1 MKRYELDRVTEAKY
15 GQHVERIVAMLKSQP
30 GDVWSQFSAGI
41 QGGDSALF
49 AEADRL
55 VKETCLEAVRACSNP
70 ELGVLWR
77 GSDALW
83 KSDGEDPGIRA
94 AWEEGVHRELYE
106 RVRYAAGEAGLDG
119 DKQERKKDEF
129 QANFRFEADDLVFL
143 QKVARR
149 VASLTA
155 KPGLAPEK
163 AAAIRRAVAA
173 LKKLPELT
181 PDIGIRI
188 EVGHRMGGEEFSER
202 YSYTVEL
209 DRQRIEIGAS
219 GSQHDPAV
227 GTTSFTLESLKW
239 SADGQA
245 VHEGNRDIW
254 LERLAY
260 ALTRDYT
267 VTATSGESG
276 ENRAQPT

>member
-1 MKRYELDRVTEAKY
+1 MKRNELDRATEAQY
-15 GQHVERIVAMLKSQP
+15 GQLVERIVARLKSQP

-41 QGGDSALF
+41 QGHDSVLF
-49 AEADRL
+49 EEADRV
-55 VKETCLEAVRACSNP
+55 VKEACLEAVRACSNP

-83 KSDGEDPGIRA
+83 TSTGDDPGIRA

-106 RVRYAAGEAGLDG
+106 RVRYAAGEAALGG
-119 DKQERKKDEF
+119 DEEKRKKDEF

-149 VASLTA
+149 LASLTA

-173 LKKLPELT
+173 LKKLPGLT
-181 PDIGIRI
+181 PGINVRI
-188 EVGHRMGGEEFSER
+188 EVGHRMGGEEFSESYR
-202 YSYTVEL
+202 YTVEL
-209 DRQRIEIGAS
+209 DRQRIAIGAS

-239 SADGQA
+239 YADGQTA
-245 VHEGNRDIW
+245 HEGNRDIW

-260 ALTRDYT
+260 ALTRDHT
-267 VTATSGESG
+267 VNATSGESH
-276 ENRAQPT
+276 ENRALPT